1 MPYPL
6 MKGIKDR
13 QKRIARF
20 YNDGFL
26 AISKILAEIGY
37 PVNITIPKRYRR
49 HFDAMG
55 DGTFTT

>member
-26 AISKILAEIGY
+26 AEIGY

-49 HFDAMG
+49 HFDAIGG
-55 DGTFTT
+55 DDTFTV